1 VSYQFL
7 APARDRLSITSEHK
21 SLTLSLVHR
30 LTATLAFLIR
40 LSPFYEDELVPL
52 LGVLQVGETL
62 KGKLAEDGKLK
73 VRKKDIRALVGEV
86 ADQLCSGT

>member
-1 VSYQFL
+1 
-7 APARDRLSITSEHK
+7 
-21 SLTLSLVHR
+21 VHR

-73 VRKKDIRALVGEV
+73 VRKKEIRALVGEV
-86 ADQLCSGT
+86 ADRLCSGT